1 MSYISSASTKNTTA
15 SFPHRRES
23 SQFNKPRSGQNLVA
37 PLRKNYLFHWI
48 PACAG
53 MTEIEVQDD

>member
-1 MSYISSASTKNTTA
+1 MFKS

-23 SQFNKPRSGQNLVA
+23 SVSHIPRSGQNWGIV
-37 PLRKNYLFHWI
+37 PLCGACSIDWI

-53 MTEIEVQDD
+53 MTEMIKVGGVI